1 MKNIVHVGASGE
13 HGNDPNCTYHF
24 FEPRWGVNRDDVKR
38 IDNVNIYPFGI
49 SDYEGTAILN
59 LTRRGQCSSLLEPNI
74 KLIKKL
80 QPSNWDRFEV
90 TSRIEIP
97 VNRLDNILPSDTI
110 IDKLTID
117 TQGTELHV
125 IKGAG
130 DLLKNTQV
138 IQCEVEFVEL
148 YINQPMYEDI
158 LDYVSKFGF
167 KVHGFLRKVK
177 WNETQPVFGDVIF
190 KKA

>member
-13 HGNDPNCTYHF
+13 CGTDSKFTYHF
-24 FEPRWGVNRDDVKR
+24 FEPRWGVNSDDIKES
-38 IDNVNIYPFGI
+38 DNVNIYPFGV
-49 SDYEGTAILN
+49 SDYEGTGTLN

-74 KLIKKL
+74 ELIKKL
-80 QPSNWDRFEV
+80 QPHNWDRFEV
-90 TSRIEIP
+90 TSRVEIP
-97 VNRLDNILPSDTI
+97 VNRLDNILPPNTM
-110 IDKLTID
+110 IDKLIID
-117 TQGTELHV
+117 TQGTELYV

-148 YINQPMYEDI
+148 YTNQPMYEDI

-167 KVHGFLRKVK
+167 KVHKFLRKVK
-177 WNETQPVFGDVIF
+177 WNGNQPVFGDVIF
-190 KKA
+190 KKV